1 MELIAYG
8 KILRPHGL
16 KGEIKVLP
24 YSGNPENFQQIQ
36 YIYTQSGCT
45 EPQRHKVSARKL
57 QKNFIIA
64 RIQNVNSVEQ
74 AELLR
79 NKEVHVDKND
89 LPSNQEDEYYWFE
102 LIGLSVYSQS
112 GALIG
117 KVDSLIDNAAQ
128 PTLVI
133 RDSSRE
139 YMVPLIDRFVKKIDL
154 GNSKIIVESIV
165 DLV

>member
-1 MELIAYG
+1 MKLIAYG
-8 KILRPHGL
+8 KILKPHGL
-16 KGEIKVLP
+16 RGEVKVLP
-24 YSGNPENFQQIQ
+24 YSGDPENFRQIR
-36 YIYTQSGCT
+36 YIYTQSGCS
-45 EPQRHKVSARKL
+45 EPERHEISARRL

-74 AELLR
+74 AEQLR
-79 NKEVHVDKND
+79 NREVHVDRNE

-102 LIGLSVYSQS
+102 LIGLSAYNEC

-117 KVDSLIDNAAQ
+117 RVDSLIDNAAQ

-133 RDSSRE
+133 TDNSRE

-154 GNSKIIVESIV
+154 ENSKIIVQSIA

>member
-1 MELIAYG
+1 MKLIAYG

-24 YSGNPENFQQIQ
+24 YSGNPENFRQIR
-36 YIYTQSGCT
+36 YIYTQSDCS
-45 EPQRHKVSARKL
+45 EPQRHKVSASRL
-57 QKNFIIA
+57 QKSFIIA

-79 NKEVHVDKND
+79 NREVHVDKND

-102 LIGLSVYSQS
+102 LIGLSVYSPS

-128 PTLVI
+128 STLVI
-133 RDSSRE
+133 KDSSRE

-154 GNSKIIVESIV
+154 DNSKIIVESIV